1 MPVHN
6 SALNIDPV
14 AAKYSSNPEKVD
26 GRLII
31 NKCFDSILGRDQR
44 TFLIGEDIGQLGGVN
59 LEFDGLQEKYGEE
72 RITDTGIRELTIFGQ
87 GLGVAMRGLR
97 PIVDIQ
103 YLDYLLYAFQPLS
116 DDLASLHYRTAGSQS
131 APLIIRTKG
140 HRLEG
145 VWHSGSPMGMIWAWI
160 QRSSCLC
167 TKKHGTSSGYVQY
180 TPRE

>member
-1 MPVHN
+1 MRANCNDCKKISYRFKKQVERCEDLSAFVEIQNDNADRYNSYLMPVHN

-72 RITDTGIRELTIFGQ
+72 RITDTGIR
-87 GLGVAMRGLR
+87 
-97 PIVDIQ
+97 
-103 YLDYLLYAFQPLS
+103 
-116 DDLASLHYRTAGSQS
+116 
-131 APLIIRTKG
+131 
-140 HRLEG
+140 
-145 VWHSGSPMGMIWAWI
+145 
-160 QRSSCLC
+160 
-167 TKKHGTSSGYVQY
+167 
-180 TPRE
+180 